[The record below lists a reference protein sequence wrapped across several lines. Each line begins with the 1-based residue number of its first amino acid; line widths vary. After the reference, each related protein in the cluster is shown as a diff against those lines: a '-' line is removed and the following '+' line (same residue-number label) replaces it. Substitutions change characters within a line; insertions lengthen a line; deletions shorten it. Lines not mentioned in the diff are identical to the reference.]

1 MTKSVTWTISNCRA
15 ERAALTEECRVLELL
30 RKNSGFERTF
40 PVLGELKALVFD
52 LDGTLYVNNDLG
64 REINL
69 CACRYIAELK
79 ETTVP
84 DANNLIRE
92 TKKKLAA
99 ASGIESTLSHACMEL
114 GGDLRELHRRFADEV
129 APERFLSPEKR
140 VTDLLFSLGN
150 RFEMAI
156 YTNNNRRLSTRI
168 MEAIGVA
175 GLFRRVVTIEDCW
188 QPKPDR
194 GALEYIY
201 RLLGRSPAE
210 CLFIGDRFDI
220 DLRLPAAMG
229 STVFLATCV
238 EELLPLN
245 KLLHGEEL

>member
-1 MTKSVTWTISNCRA
+1 M
-15 ERAALTEECRVLELL
+15 
-30 RKNSGFERTF
+30 
-40 PVLGELKALVFD
+40 LGELKALVFD

-79 ETTVP
+79 GTTVP
-84 DANNLIRE
+84 DADNLLRE
-92 TKKKLAA
+92 TKKRLAA
-99 ASGIESTLSHACMEL
+99 ARGVESTLSHACMEL
-114 GGDLRELHRRFADEV
+114 GGDLREIHRRFADEI
-129 APERFLSPEKR
+129 APEQFLFPDKR
-140 VTDLLFSLGN
+140 VTDLLLSLGK
-150 RFEMAI
+150 RFEMTV
-156 YTNNNRRLSTRI
+156 YTNNNRRLSARI
-168 MEAIGVA
+168 METIGVA
-175 GLFRRVVTIEDCW
+175 GLFHRVVTIEDCW
-188 QPKPDR
+188 RPKPDR
-194 GALEYIY
+194 EALEYIY

-210 CLFIGDRFDI
+210 CLFVGDRFDI